1 MSNVQLPKVAYSPT
15 RFLATPK
22 FIYFELDYDFLN
34 NLCIVFSME
43 QFKIKL
49 FQAFWICS
57 SSDELYTVPFLIHM
71 IFISVSKV
79 IIAFYLSVSCKF
91 YIITLVF
98 YTTSYLQLFFYLV
111 NFFFSDLVRVWTVM
125 TSRFRL
131 PAGRTYNVRASELA
145 RDRQHTEVVCNI
157 LLLDNTVQAFKVNV
171 SILVLFSSNNFWL

>member
-1 MSNVQLPKVAYSPT
+1 MSNVQLHKVAYSPT

-57 SSDELYTVPFLIHM
+57 SNDELYTVPFFIHR

-111 NFFFSDLVRVWTVM
+111 NFFFFQLRPSVDSNDLTFPIACWQNLQCTSIRVG
-125 TSRFRL
+125 
-131 PAGRTYNVRASELA
+131 P
-145 RDRQHTEVVCNI
+145 RQTAYWGG
-157 LLLDNTVQAFKVNV
+157 LQRP
-171 SILVLFSSNNFWL
+171 SSG